1 MEGGRARHSSIN
13 MDTIEKAS
21 SRIRECGI
29 VPIIRGDYSTD
40 DMLRI
45 GDALL
50 AGDVTV
56 MEVTLNSTSALDA
69 LPKLRAHFKKSMLIG
84 AGTVRNVSHANQ
96 AVNAGAQFLIS
107 PNLDIDT
114 VRFSREAGLLHLP
127 GVFTATEA
135 QMAFIAGCRL
145 LKLFP
150 MEAAGPAYL
159 KALRAPLNDIDFV
172 PTGGISLENITEYAR
187 AGAVA
192 VGMGSK
198 LVLSRDQAP
207 EDLTTRAKA
216 LRRAWQEAK
225 HG

>member
-1 MEGGRARHSSIN
+1 MN
-13 MDTIEKAS
+13 KMEKATTK
-21 SRIRECGI
+21 IRECGI
-29 VPIIRGDYSTD
+29 VPIIRGDYSTE

-50 AGDVTV
+50 AGDVSV
-56 MEVTLNSTSALDA
+56 MEVTLNSTSALEA
-69 LPKLRAHFKKSMLIG
+69 LPKLREHFKEGMLIG
-84 AGTVRNVSHANQ
+84 AGTVRNVSHAKQ
-96 AVNAGAQFLIS
+96 AIDAGAQFLIS
-107 PNLDIDT
+107 PNFDLDT

-135 QMAFIAGCRL
+135 QTAFHAGCRV

-159 KALRAPLNDIDFV
+159 RALRAPLNDMEFV
-172 PTGGISLENITEYAR
+172 PTGGISLENIAEYAR

-198 LVLSRDQAP
+198 LVLSRDQP
-207 EDLTTRAKA
+207 SQDLTDRAKA
-216 LRRAWQEAK
+216 LRTAWTQAG